1 MQVSPRCRCC
11 WNRAR
16 PDVTFPPSV
25 KRRWLAASPSTLLF
39 PSLSL
44 PALTTATTPMMGREK
59 TPLFHCMLILSMK
72 SSLSRVVCGQQSGK
86 YGLGLFP
93 CEARMRQSL
102 SLFLS
107 TTHSVRPVE
116 WDPDTGACAPTFIS
130 VCGCQAALPL
140 PLLSQHVHARARS
153 EETSARLTLN
163 HWRPYSNITPHNL
176 VFPQV

>member
-1 MQVSPRCRCC
+1 MQVSPRCRCCCCC

-116 WDPDTGACAPTFIS
+116 WGPGHRSLCPDVYLRLWLSSSPATPTAKPACARTRAQRRDLCPPDIE
-130 VCGCQAALPL
+130 PL
-140 PLLSQHVHARARS
+140 
-153 EETSARLTLN
+153 ET
-163 HWRPYSNITPHNL
+163 
-176 VFPQV
+176 VQ